1 MLLDAHERLNAAGVS
16 LQSATEPLDTSQ
28 PIGRFLMH
36 LLASMAELEHG
47 TIVERTNLVRG
58 RAAQEG
64 RWGGGLPPYG
74 YRVTGEK
81 HDWRLVVYK
90 PEAGVVRRIFVLYT
104 GGLGLG
110 SLANLLNAEG
120 VPAPYAGRNDLKTPR
135 RWRGTPRWNHGVLS
149 RILRNPAY
157 VGRYVHRRAQ
167 KLELAESACPRIV
180 DDATYNEA
188 QRLLRER
195 FYYACTRGHVRLR
208 AREMEEACGRTSWPS
223 AGSPARCWSG
233 CASGCWRRHAPRPT
247 ICGKVSVW
255 RRRWCTWGASARTWR
270 M

>member
-81 HDWRLVVYK
+81 HDRRLVVYK
-90 PEAGVVRRIFVLYT
+90 PEAGVVRHIFVLYT

-110 SLANLLNAEG
+110 LGPLANLLNAEG

-135 RWRGTPRWNHGVLS
+135 RWRGMPRWNHGVLS
-149 RILRNPAY
+149 RILRPQPTLGATST
-157 VGRYVHRRAQ
+157 GGCRSWSWRRAPARA
-167 KLELAESACPRIV
+167 LWMMPPTMRPSACYGSASITPV
-180 DDATYNEA
+180 PGGM
-188 QRLLRER
+188 
-195 FYYACTRGHVRLR
+195 C
-208 AREMEEACGRTSWPS
+208 ACGPGR
-223 AGSPARCWSG
+223 
-233 CASGCWRRHAPRPT
+233 
-247 ICGKVSVW
+247 W
-255 RRRWCTWGASARTWR
+255 RRRVGGYPGLPPGARPGAGAGAPAVVGGGMHRGRRSAGG
-270 M
+270 